1 VKEYEILSRIS
12 LTNGVKQVYN
22 NSITAELD
30 IQIFIEVKK
39 MTKVPY
45 EVYTE
50 EVDTLSVLSPDGK
63 IVNKDLLPELSD
75 DQLKEIMYRMVFTR
89 TWDDRAVNLGRQ
101 GRLGFYAP
109 VSGQEA
115 TMVGSEFALEK
126 DDFIC
131 PGYRDMPQIVWHG
144 LPLYQAF
151 LYSRGHQHGGQIP
164 EGVNVLMPQIIIGA
178 QILHAMGIA
187 MGYKLKKQKQVVITY
202 TGDGGSSEGDFY
214 EGLNY
219 AGVYKL
225 PVIFFVQNNGY
236 AITTPFSKQ
245 TAALSIAHKAV
256 AAGIKGV
263 KVDGMDVLAVIK
275 AVQDAAERGR
285 NGEGAT
291 LIEAVTYRFRPH
303 SLSDDATK
311 YRTKEEEGEWN
322 EKDPIARLA
331 KYLEAKGLW
340 TEEDTAR
347 VKEEAKAK
355 VNEQIKKAEQ
365 TEKMT
370 VPGLIDSM
378 FEQTPKHLEE
388 QKADF
393 Q

>member
-1 VKEYEILSRIS
+1 MS
-12 LTNGVKQVYN
+12 
-22 NSITAELD
+22 
-30 IQIFIEVKK
+30 
-39 MTKVPY
+39 KVPY
-45 EVYTE
+45 EVYAE
-50 EVDTLSVLSPDGK
+50 EVEALSVLSPDGE
-63 IVNKDLLPELSD
+63 IVNKDMMPDLTD

-115 TMVGSEFALEK
+115 TMVGSEFALQKE
-126 DDFIC
+126 DFIC
-131 PGYRDMPQIVWHG
+131 PGYRDIPQLVWHG

-178 QILHAMGIA
+178 QILHGMGIA
-187 MGYKLKKQKQVVITY
+187 MGFKLKKQKQVAIAY

-214 EGLNY
+214 EGLNF

-245 TAALSIAHKAV
+245 TAALSIAHKAI
-256 AAGIKGV
+256 AAGIRGIKI
-263 KVDGMDVLAVIK
+263 DGMDIFAVIS
-275 AVQDAAERGR
+275 AVQQAAERGR

-303 SLSDDATK
+303 SLSDDTSK
-311 YRTKEEEGEWN
+311 YRTKEEEAEWSL
-322 EKDPIARLA
+322 KDPIVRFA
-331 KYLEAKGLW
+331 KYLDKKGLW
-340 TEEDTAR
+340 NEEDTAR
-347 VKEEAKAK
+347 VREEAKAK

-365 TEKMT
+365 VEKMT
-370 VPGLIDSM
+370 ISGLIDSM
-378 FEQTPKHLEE
+378 YEHTPQHLEE

-393 Q
+393 E

>member
-1 VKEYEILSRIS
+1 MSKTSVASAAQAADALSHEVHS
-12 LTNGVKQVYN
+12 
-22 NSITAELD
+22 AD
-30 IQIFIEVKK
+30 IA
-39 MTKVPY
+39 P
-45 EVYTE
+45 
-50 EVDTLSVLSPDGK
+50 LRVLSSEGEVINPDRMPK
-63 IVNKDLLPELSD
+63 LSD
-75 DQLKEIMYRMVFTR
+75 EQLKEIMYRMVFTR

-115 TMVGSEFALEK
+115 TMVGSEYALTK

-178 QILHAMGIA
+178 QILHATGIA
-187 MGYKLKKQKQVVITY
+187 MGFKLKQEKRVAITY
-202 TGDGGSSEGDFY
+202 TGDGGSSQGDFY
-214 EGLNY
+214 EGLNF
-219 AGVYKL
+219 AGAFKL
-225 PVIFFVQNNGY
+225 PVIYFVQNNGY

-245 TAALSIAHKAV
+245 TAAQSIAHKAV
-256 AAGIKGV
+256 AAGIRGV
-263 KVDGMDVLAVIK
+263 QVDGMDVLAVIS
-275 AVQDAAERGR
+275 AVREAAEIARDG
-285 NGEGAT
+285 GGAT
-291 LIEAVTYRFRPH
+291 LIEGLTYRYRPH
-303 SLSDDATK
+303 SMADDTSK
-311 YRTKEEEGEWN
+311 YRTKEEEAEWSL
-322 EKDPIARLA
+322 KDPLVRFGNYLA
-331 KYLEAKGLW
+331 KKGLW
-340 TEEDTAR
+340 TDEDTAR
-347 VKEEAKAK
+347 VKEEAKSK

-370 VPGLIDSM
+370 VNGLIDSM
-378 FEQTPKHLEE
+378 FEHTPPHLEE

>member
-1 VKEYEILSRIS
+1 M
-12 LTNGVKQVYN
+12 YN

-50 EVDTLSVLSPDGK
+50 EVDTLSVLSPDGE
-63 IVNKDLLPELSD
+63 IVNQDLLPELSD

-115 TMVGSEFALEK
+115 TMVGSEFAIEK

-214 EGLNY
+214 EGLNF

-263 KVDGMDVLAVIK
+263 RIDGMDVFAVIK
-275 AVQDAAERGR
+275 AVRDAAERAR

-311 YRTKEEEGEWN
+311 YRTKEEEGEWS

-331 KYLEAKGLW
+331 KYLEKKGLW

>member
-1 VKEYEILSRIS
+1 M
-12 LTNGVKQVYN
+12 TNVVQQVYN

-50 EVDTLSVLSPDGK
+50 EVETLSVLSPEGE
-63 IVNKDLLPELSD
+63 IVNKDLLPSLTD

-126 DDFIC
+126 EDFVC

-214 EGLNY
+214 EGLNF

-245 TAALSIAHKAV
+245 TAALSIAHKAI

-263 KVDGMDVLAVIK
+263 KIDGMDVLAVIK

-311 YRTKEEEGEWN
+311 YRSKEEEGQWN
-322 EKDPIARLA
+322 EKDPIARFA
-331 KYLEAKGLW
+331 KYLEKKGLW
-340 TEEDTAR
+340 TDEDTAR
-347 VKEEAKAK
+347 VRDEAKAK

-370 VPGLIDSM
+370 VSGLIDSM

-393 Q
+393 

>member
-1 VKEYEILSRIS
+1 M
-12 LTNGVKQVYN
+12 YN

-126 DDFIC
+126 DDFVC

-187 MGYKLKKQKQVVITY
+187 MGYKLKKQKQVAITY

-275 AVQDAAERGR
+275 AVRDAAERGR

-347 VKEEAKAK
+347 VREEAKAK